1 MTEPYDGYYTRSEL
15 EAMKAEAVAAER
27 ERLQDEIVTWKRAAG
42 KYVADCTNVDEAV
55 AAERE
60 RCARICDE
68 IASRFDMTV
77 GECPAATCAAA
88 IREGE

>member
-1 MTEPYDGYYTRSEL
+1 MVTYQEGRKFLYNRYLDRMEVRRRNREGRVMASKFVFTLDEL
-15 EAMKAEAVAAER
+15 EKIKTM
-27 ERLQDEIVTWKRAAG
+27 L
-42 KYVADCTNVDEAV
+42 V

-68 IASRFDMTV
+68 IAARFDMTV

-88 IREGE
+88 IRKGE